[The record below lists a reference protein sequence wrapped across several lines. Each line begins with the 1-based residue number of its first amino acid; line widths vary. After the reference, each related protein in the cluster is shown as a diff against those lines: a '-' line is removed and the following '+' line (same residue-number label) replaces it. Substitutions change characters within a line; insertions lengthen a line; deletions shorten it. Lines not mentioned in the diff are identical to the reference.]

1 MMRELTKEEQ
11 ARYSRMISLPE
22 MGEES
27 LIKLKQSKVL
37 VIGAGGLGSVT
48 IPSLAAAGVGN
59 LGIVEFDKVEESNLQ
74 RQLLYTPS
82 DIGKEKI
89 HIAKTKAEQLNPN
102 IEISIYK
109 GQFNQ
114 TNSKDLVSAFDLI
127 LDCTDNLPTRFLI
140 NDTCAE
146 LKKPLIYASVS
157 DYKGIV
163 TILHHQKNIN
173 LRDIFPDAPE
183 KAESAGIIPT
193 LPLVIGS
200 IQANEAIK
208 LLTETGNIL
217 DGQILT
223 FNILKNTFHI
233 VNL

>member
-1 MMRELTKEEQ
+1 MTKLTKEER

-22 MGEES
+22 MGEEA
-27 LIKLKQSKVL
+27 LIRLKQSRVL
-37 VIGAGGLGSVT
+37 IIGAGGLGSVT
-48 IPSLAAAGVGN
+48 IPSLAAAGAGHI
-59 LGIVEFDKVEESNLQ
+59 GIVEFDKVEESNLQ

-89 HIAKTKAEQLNPN
+89 HIAKAKAEQLNPN
-102 IEISIYK
+102 LEISIYK
-109 GQFNQ
+109 EQFNQ

-140 NDTCAE
+140 NDTCAK

-157 DYKGIV
+157 DYKGMV
-163 TILHHQKNIN
+163 TILHHQKNMN
-173 LRDIFPDAPE
+173 LRDIFPEAPE

-193 LPLVIGS
+193 LPMIIGS

-208 LLTETGNIL
+208 LLTRAGDIL
-217 DGQILT
+217 DGQLLIY
-223 FNILKNTFHI
+223 NILKNSFHV